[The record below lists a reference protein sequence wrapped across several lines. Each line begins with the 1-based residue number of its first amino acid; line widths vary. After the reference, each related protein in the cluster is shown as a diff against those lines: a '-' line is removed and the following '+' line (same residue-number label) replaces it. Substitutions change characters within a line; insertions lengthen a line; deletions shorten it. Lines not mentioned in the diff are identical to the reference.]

1 MKCANKNGSK
11 CFKKNKNLLSNNN
24 KLLLL
29 QTKINNHNIYEYSNS
44 WNRICR
50 IGIRNL
56 FR

>member
-29 QTKINNHNIYEYSNS
+29 QTKINNHNI
-44 WNRICR
+44 
-50 IGIRNL
+50 
-56 FR
+56 